1 MKTTETGI
9 YKTTYELSELV
20 VRLSRHFPK
29 DLKPAIGQRLI
40 DTCVEMVV
48 KVYRANAA
56 RKGRAEIVEQMLED
70 LQVVELLVR
79 LCSDQHLI
87 SRKQHA
93 QAAELTD
100 SIGRQGYR
108 WMQDAKHRQ
117 ARHPVNSRHGQNG

>member
-1 MKTTETGI
+1 
-9 YKTTYELSELV
+9 
-20 VRLSRHFPK
+20 
-29 DLKPAIGQRLI
+29 
-40 DTCVEMVV
+40 
-48 KVYRANAA
+48 
-56 RKGRAEIVEQMLED
+56 MLED